1 MNQRLSDTPEGEA
14 SSSQDSFASKP
25 RKPTR
30 RKKDASSE
38 TPHADEQ
45 TARSEPSASIEA
57 SPAKSSAK
65 RPRAK
70 SAKSATGAKRRKT
83 MNNEPVADL
92 TTQGFSAVEIE
103 RLLEV
108 SARAALS
115 TEARESEAVMNRL
128 RFTRW
133 LVERGVINEFA
144 V

>member
-14 SSSQDSFASKP
+14 SSSQDSLAPKP
-25 RKPTR
+25 RKPAR

-38 TPHADEQ
+38 TPHAEEQ

-65 RPRAK
+65 RPR
-70 SAKSATGAKRRKT
+70 AKSATGAKRRKT